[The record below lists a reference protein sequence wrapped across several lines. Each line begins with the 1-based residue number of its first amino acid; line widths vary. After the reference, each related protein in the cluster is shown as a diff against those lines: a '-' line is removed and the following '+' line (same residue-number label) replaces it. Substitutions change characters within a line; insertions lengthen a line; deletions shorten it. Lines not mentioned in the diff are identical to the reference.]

1 MIKIDRTLTTG
12 RYKVAD
18 AFPDIRKEPILIEIF
33 GNEKT
38 VDEVF
43 KSIDINIIDAP
54 HYMNV
59 NNENGTINIGLGHLR
74 NSDDEVLYLDILH
87 ELCHV
92 KQQREGAVL
101 YRRDIPYVDWP
112 TEIEAYEI
120 AVKVARRMGMTDREI
135 ENYLY
140 VEWASPQDNAK
151 LAKRLNVKAGPLI

>member
-1 MIKIDRTLTTG
+1 MIKINRKLIAG
-12 RYKVAD
+12 VYKITDV
-18 AFPDIRKEPILIEIF
+18 FPGIRKEPILSEIF
-33 GNEKT
+33 GGEKMI
-38 VDEVF
+38 DEV
-43 KSIDINIIDAP
+43 SEATDINIIDAP

-59 NNENGTINIGLGHLR
+59 NNENGTINVGLGHLR
-74 NSDDEVLYLDILH
+74 NSDDEVLYLDIIH

-92 KQQREGAVL
+92 RQQREGAVL

-120 AVKVARRMGMTDREI
+120 TVKVARRMGMTDREI

-151 LAKRLNVKAGPLI
+151 MAKRLKVKADPLI